1 MALAA
6 GDANVSG
13 CYLYGAANAISSRFR
28 LGNEQYNANFA
39 SQVQAM
45 EARAKALKLPQQS
58 FSYLWPQGPGDS
70 PGRKDFAPNAADA
83 QAINALGLG
92 SHILSDIHGPSM
104 GGVTKA
110 KQVFAEPAT
119 SGWVRS
125 KVAFTS
131 AVTHLSDG
139 GLLCQGAMNLE
150 TNCGDHTMHRALTE
164 GRDLN
169 LFFRFPNPALK
180 GRAASFCMERSGY
193 NEGFAN
199 DQVCPNPGAM
209 TYSVLNAATIRIC
222 GVVARMFPTSAPALP
237 LLLAGPCLLL
247 AKYDMASASRSCTC
261 DDLPKLAAT
270 RSEFL
275 SLVGLSD

>member
-1 MALAA
+1 MSLVCARVGWISLAA
-6 GDANVSG
+6 GDAG
-13 CYLYGAANAISSRFR
+13 CLWLLLARRCQRDVFTMIR

-110 KQVFAEPAT
+110 EQVFAEPAT

-125 KVAFTS
+125 TVAFTS
-131 AVTHLSDG
+131 GVTH
-139 GLLCQGAMNLE
+139 
-150 TNCGDHTMHRALTE
+150 
-164 GRDLN
+164 
-169 LFFRFPNPALK
+169 
-180 GRAASFCMERSGY
+180 Y
-193 NEGFAN
+193 
-199 DQVCPNPGAM
+199 
-209 TYSVLNAATIRIC
+209 
-222 GVVARMFPTSAPALP
+222 
-237 LLLAGPCLLL
+237 
-247 AKYDMASASRSCTC
+247 
-261 DDLPKLAAT
+261 
-270 RSEFL
+270 
-275 SLVGLSD
+275 LV